1 MPFTSPELVRAHLSD
16 LRLGEISISGIAVT
30 LSGTQP
36 SALPHGGL
44 GPGSVIVKAERS
56 ANPTRES
63 RTLAGDWA
71 SVSHNQIVS
80 ASVLVAS
87 DASLSTVY
95 VENIDYIADYAGGRV
110 RRMSGGAIATGQTVE
125 IWYRY
130 YHVYASGDDYTI
142 DAAGGTVTRK
152 SNGAIADGQTILAD
166 YRVPL
171 GTVSDSVIERAISEA
186 GEAVLAMIDSRQS
199 DEPASGIV
207 IGETH
212 WAVAAVCRMR
222 AAASLAQTGTAS
234 ANSRA
239 AAQVWLELA
248 DRYDRT
254 GRDHL
259 ARFAAPVAPL
269 QSARKT

>member
-16 LRLGEISISGIAVT
+16 LRLGEISVCGITLT

-36 SALPHGGL
+36 AALPHGGL
-44 GPGSVIVKAERS
+44 VPGTVVVKTERS

-63 RTLAGDWA
+63 RTLAGDWV
-71 SVSHNQIVS
+71 SVSHDQLIP

-87 DASLSTVY
+87 DASLSSVY
-95 VENIDYIADYAGGRV
+95 VENVDYIVDHGAGRIRRLAGG
-110 RRMSGGAIATGQTVE
+110 SIASGQTTE
-125 IWYRY
+125 IWYRH
-130 YHVYASGDDYTI
+130 YHVYTSGDDYTV
-142 DAAGGTVTRK
+142 DASGGTLTRR
-152 SNGAIADGQTILAD
+152 SSGAIADGQTVLVD
-166 YRVPL
+166 YRVSL
-171 GTVSDSVIERAISEA
+171 GTISDSVIERAIFEA
-186 GEAVLAMIDSRQS
+186 GEAVLAMIDSRYC
-199 DEPASGIV
+199 DEPVSGII

-222 AAASLAQTGTAS
+222 AAASLAETGTS
-234 ANSRA
+234 SVGSRA

-259 ARFAAPVAPL
+259 TRFAAPVPPL
-269 QSARKT
+269 QSAKRT